1 MGFFDSETTR
11 MKKDAKNLAK
21 IAFDFTNSVS
31 SYDRR
36 QALKALMNNKFVMD
50 EFGQDSY
57 DPIIQGVHV
66 ETFMYKGDDDTFDD
80 EVTEE
85 VGSWVVRNN
94 QVFRVPE
101 HVVAG
106 EQFDVLFINNT
117 SGRVQCAAIP
127 LGGNTQARDLVD
139 KIDAN
144 DKDWANT
151 LRELGKESADEWDS
165 VCDKIIVEKDRIIDE
180 KDRIIEDLKRQLA
193 EKESIPVVE
202 SCHVSN
208 HYEDSSDSNT
218 DKRMETDG
226 RREYQLAAER
236 QQMNMM
242 MMMQGMQN
250 NQQQNNPLQM
260 QQMFQMMQNMNTAP
274 PLPQR

>member
-1 MGFFDSETTR
+1 
-11 MKKDAKNLAK
+11 
-21 IAFDFTNSVS
+21 
-31 SYDRR
+31 
-36 QALKALMNNKFVMD
+36 MD
-50 EFGQDSY
+50 EFGQDSN

-66 ETFMYKGDDDTFDD
+66 ETFMYKGDGEWGRVD

-101 HVVAG
+101 HVVEG

-127 LGGNTQARDLVD
+127 LGGDTQARDLVD

-144 DKDWANT
+144 DKDWADK
-151 LRELGKESADEWDS
+151 LRQLAEESADGISDKWES
-165 VCDKIIVEKDRIIDE
+165 VCDEIEEEKNKIIDE

-250 NQQQNNPLQM
+250 NQQQNNPMQM